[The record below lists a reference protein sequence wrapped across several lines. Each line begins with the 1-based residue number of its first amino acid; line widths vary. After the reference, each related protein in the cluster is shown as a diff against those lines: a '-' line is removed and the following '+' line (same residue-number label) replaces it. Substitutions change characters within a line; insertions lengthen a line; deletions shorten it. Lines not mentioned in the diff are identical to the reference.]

1 MRPKHYPYSGQ
12 KKKQPHEEIAE
23 LESKIKLLESVIW
36 QHRAEYNYRISK
48 IEPDSVTE

>member
-23 LESKIKLLESVIW
+23 LRCELIVLKSDLTTLKHLYSKVM
-36 QHRAEYNYRISK
+36 
-48 IEPDSVTE
+48 